1 MALADL
7 VSIISSAQLCSF
19 PLVLQ
24 INFLYFHRS
33 GRGVSLMSFARQM
46 VTLLVILGFS
56 GLLDLWHTID

>member
-24 INFLYFHRS
+24 INFLYSHRS

-46 VTLLVILGFS
+46 VTLGFS